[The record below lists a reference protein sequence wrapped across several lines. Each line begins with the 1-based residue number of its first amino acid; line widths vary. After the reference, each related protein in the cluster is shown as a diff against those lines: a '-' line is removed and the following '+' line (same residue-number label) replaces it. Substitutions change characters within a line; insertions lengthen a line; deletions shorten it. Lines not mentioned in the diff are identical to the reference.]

1 MVSRSTGTGIALAI
15 QLPSPALP
23 RQRAFL
29 ETLADIAIGARRPR
43 EPYQGIDA
51 RRSDRAPRDR
61 RFENGA
67 GATCRVQCGRLAR
80 VRARAETRTVSEN
93 AATAIVI
100 GASSGLGRALAVEL
114 ARNNY
119 ALLLV
124 ASDLRDLDALGASL
138 NLAHGIA
145 VRALALDLAREV
157 DPGARIVA
165 ALDGM
170 PRLRLR
176 CSCRSAIRATTMTL
190 TLDAAGIGQLLAVNL
205 HAPLAIVHALLPVL
219 VQAQGTIV
227 LFGSVAATRG
237 RGRNVVYAAAK
248 RALVSLYES
257 LRQRYRARELR
268 VQIYELGFMKTN
280 LTHGMRL
287 PLPAVIRIRLRA
299 PSCAGLVAAH
309 RVDICQAGGR
319 RSRSW

>member
-1 MVSRSTGTGIALAI
+1 
-15 QLPSPALP
+15 
-23 RQRAFL
+23 
-29 ETLADIAIGARRPR
+29 
-43 EPYQGIDA
+43 
-51 RRSDRAPRDR
+51 
-61 RFENGA
+61 
-67 GATCRVQCGRLAR
+67 
-80 VRARAETRTVSEN
+80 VSEN

-114 ARNNY
+114 ARRNY
-119 ALLLV
+119 SLLLV

-145 VRALALDLAREV
+145 VRALALDLAREL

-170 PRLRLR
+170 P
-176 CSCRSAIRATTMTL
+176 SATALLVPIGYSRDDDDL
-190 TLDAAGIGQLLAVNL
+190 SLDAAGIGQVLAVNL
-205 HAPLAIVHALLPVL
+205 HAPLAIVHALLPTL
-219 VQAQGTIV
+219 AAAHGTMV

-268 VQIYELGFMKTN
+268 VHIYELGFMKTN

-287 PLPAVIRIRLRA
+287 PLPSVDPDSVARTVVRRLGRGSSRRYLPRWWA
-299 PSCAGLVAAH
+299 PIAFLV
-309 RVDICQAGGR
+309 
-319 RSRSW
+319 RSMPWTVYRKLKD